1 MTRSALGAPWGGAH
15 CSTEDV
21 ATFLHSFM
29 HLAGKALREETAR
42 PMLRNHT
49 ECLGTKRGIGFA
61 LRPDGLEKGYSE
73 RSFGHSGSTGMLAW
87 ADPESDTFCVIP
99 TSLPSSVSGVRSR
112 RRKVGNTNSGAQ
124 SRAPRFDSHRFPS
137 KWISSATFIL
147 ALSEIPGADFPPIP

>member
-15 CSTEDV
+15 CSAEDV

-49 ECLGTKRGIGFA
+49 ECLGARRGIGFA
-61 LRPDGLEKGYSE
+61 LGPDGLGKGCSE

-87 ADPESDTFCVIP
+87 AEPESDTFCVIL
-99 TSLPSSVSGVRSR
+99 TSLPSSVSGVGSR
-112 RRKVGNTNSGAQ
+112 RRKVGDTNSGAQ
-124 SRAPRFDSHRFPS
+124 SCAPRFDSHRFPS

-147 ALSEIPGADFPPIP
+147 ALSETPGADFPPIP